1 MNNTNTN
8 TVILFGASVGGQRAI
23 EHYRTL
29 GCNIVAIA
37 DNDQSKHGLQLMDV
51 PIINP
56 TQISQY
62 PDCRIVICSMYFQQ
76 VRRQLVNDFAIDSK
90 RITVASATV
99 LKGLK
104 PLERGQRYELSRY
117 LMLTLTAAFRKA
129 EIPYYIDHGT
139 LLGLIR
145 EGDLLPWDND
155 VDIAIDA
162 EFAGQAFQ
170 LIKDTLSST
179 SNGHQWQV
187 MHQSG
192 QFDTQEGSLQ
202 GWRIIKVTDAQL
214 EASSE
219 HLVDFIIKHK
229 VQDTRYWLVGATT
242 LQAPDKLTSARTEL
256 EYQGQ
261 LLSVPAETETY
272 LELLYGDWATP
283 KQEWSHASY
292 TNICNE

>member
-1 MNNTNTN
+1 MNYKNAN

-23 EHYRTL
+23 EYYRSL
-29 GCNIVAIA
+29 GCSVVAIA
-37 DNDQSKHGLQLMDV
+37 DNDQSKHGLRLMEV
-51 PIINP
+51 PIISP
-56 TQISQY
+56 AQLFQY

-76 VRRQLVNDFAIDSK
+76 IRQQLVNDFAISPE
-90 RITVASATV
+90 RISVASATV

-117 LMLTLTAAFRKA
+117 LMLTLAAAFKKA
-129 EIPYYIDHGT
+129 QIPYYIDHGT

-162 EFAGQAFQ
+162 EFAGQAFR
-170 LIKDTLSST
+170 LIQDTLSST
-179 SNGHQWQV
+179 SDGHQWQV
-187 MHQSG
+187 THQSG
-192 QFDTQEGSLQ
+192 QFETQEGSLL
-202 GWRIIKVTDAQL
+202 GWRIIKVTDALL
-214 EASSE
+214 EPSSE
-219 HLVDFIIKHK
+219 HLVDCIIKHK

-242 LQAPDKLTSARTEL
+242 LQAPDKLTSAKTEL
-256 EYQGQ
+256 DYQGQ
-261 LLSVPAETETY
+261 PLSVPAETETY

-283 KQEWSHASY
+283 KQDWSHASY